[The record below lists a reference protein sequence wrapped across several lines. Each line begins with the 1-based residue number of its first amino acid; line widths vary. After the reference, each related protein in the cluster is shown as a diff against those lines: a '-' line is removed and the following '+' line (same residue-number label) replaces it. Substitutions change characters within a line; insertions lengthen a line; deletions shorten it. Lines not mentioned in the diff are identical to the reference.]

1 MDGFVG
7 AGLIEIKEDEFEGE
21 ENDETAD
28 VLGLEVVIVAKSI
41 IKNLNLI
48 SHIQKYNNYIESSF
62 E

>member
-28 VLGLEVVIVAKSI
+28 VLGLEVVIVEQY
-41 IKNLNLI
+41 LLI
-48 SHIQKYNNYIESSF
+48 FKF
-62 E
+62 ELA